1 MRITFLNRFWAACA
15 ILVVA
20 ATTLLLSP
28 CFQSANAAA
37 QNHVTARL
45 IAAAKKVHPGQPFL
59 LGVELTMP
67 DGWHTYYKDSGDAGM
82 PTKITWTLPDG
93 SKVGPI
99 RWPAPKR
106 FSDAGIVTYG
116 YTGSTVLFCEVLPP
130 ENLNSKWFTARAL
143 VKWLECKD
151 ICIPG
156 EAVLSLSLPVEQSHQ
171 QAVSSSSTPSAGSG
185 SANVT
190 ASSDFKPTG
199 FVYNG
204 LGLATAL
211 LLALV
216 GGFIL
221 NFMPCVLPVISI
233 KVMNLVN
240 EAHGETK
247 AMLGNGIAFCLGII
261 LSFEAL
267 ALTIVAMQTAGQA
280 VGWGFQFQY
289 PEFSIAMAAIILVLA
304 LSLFGIF
311 YIDVGQAA
319 NASGI
324 TKLAGKGSTAGAFFN
339 GVLATILATPC
350 TAPFLGTAM
359 GFAFSQPHWVI
370 ITIFFAVG
378 VGMSAP
384 YLLLTANPKWVRFI
398 PKPGDWMETFKQA
411 MGFVLLFTV
420 LWLLYVLS
428 GQLGIE
434 GVLSTLAFLL
444 IVAFSFWLMSRL
456 IDLGSSTGKKSFVRL
471 SVLGV
476 IAAAYALLLVPQ
488 LNQAAIERSQPV
500 ATTKAS
506 GPIDWQAFSD
516 ESLNQALQ
524 NKKTVLVDF
533 TADWC
538 LTCKVN
544 EKTVLDSTPV
554 VDKLK
559 SLNIVTLRA
568 DWTNRNP
575 EISALLKKF
584 GRFGVPLYV
593 IFPADKPNEP
603 IVLPEVITQGIMLDA
618 LDKAGPSL

>member
-1 MRITFLNRFWAACA
+1 VARTFFYALFVA
-15 ILVVA
+15 IVA
-20 ATTLLLSP
+20 AAIPAYAESPAAPTTPASV
-28 CFQSANAAA
+28 S
-37 QNHVTARL
+37 HVTARL
-45 IAAAKKVHPGQPFL
+45 VSVTKKVQPGHPFL
-59 LGVELTMP
+59 VGVELTMR

-82 PTKITWTLPDG
+82 PTKITWSLPDG
-93 SKVGPI
+93 SKVSDI
-99 RWPAPKR
+99 RWPAPQK
-106 FSDAGIVTYG
+106 FNDAGIVTYG
-116 YTGSTVLFCEVLPP
+116 YTKSTVLFCEVTPP
-130 ENLNSKWFTARAL
+130 ENIDSKWFTVHAL

-156 EAVLSLSLPVEQSHQ
+156 EAVLSLSLPIDKS
-171 QAVSSSSTPSAGSG
+171 ADTAATPASSSTNSTSTSTPESTSAE
-185 SANVT
+185 T
-190 ASSDFKPTG
+190 SSFKPTG
-199 FVYNG
+199 FIYNG
-204 LGLATAL
+204 LGLTTAL

-233 KVMNLVN
+233 KVVNLVN
-240 EAHGETK
+240 EAHGEAK
-247 AMLGNGIAFCLGII
+247 AMLSNGIAFCLGII

-267 ALTIVAMQTAGQA
+267 ALAIVAMQAAGQA

-289 PEFSIAMAAIILVLA
+289 PQFSIAMAAIILILA

-311 YIDVGQAA
+311 YIDLGQAA
-319 NASGI
+319 NSSGI
-324 TKLAGKGSTAGAFFN
+324 AQVAGKGSWVGAFFN

-359 GFAFSQPHWVI
+359 GFAFAQPYWVI
-370 ITIFFAVG
+370 IAIFLAVG
-378 VGMSAP
+378 LGMSAP
-384 YLLLTANPKWVRFI
+384 YMLLTANPKWVRFI
-398 PKPGDWMETFKQA
+398 PKPGDWMETFKQS
-411 MGFVLLFTV
+411 MGFILLFTV

-434 GVLSTLAFLL
+434 GVLATLAFLL
-444 IVAFSFWLMSRL
+444 VIAFSFWLMSRL
-456 IDLGSSTGKKSFVRL
+456 VNLGSSRVRRYNVYAL
-471 SVLGV
+471 MTIL
-476 IAAAYALLLVPQ
+476 IAATYNLLLDPQ
-488 LNQAAIERSQPV
+488 LKGAAIER
-500 ATTKAS
+500 AHTS
-506 GPIDWQAFSD
+506 GPINWQAFTN

-554 VDKLK
+554 VNKLK
-559 SLNIVTLRA
+559 SLQVVTLRA

-593 IFPADKPNEP
+593 IFPAGKPNEP

-618 LDKAGPSL
+618 LDKASPSLH